1 MLDEW
6 TVNCE
11 HCTWNAKVK
20 PSRRYI
26 KNVGNEY
33 HAYDKKAH
41 EMIFDHVKKMHK
53 GLGVKIH
60 SETLYPEDAFSPE
73 DVFFNEVDIIVDEYA
88 LENREW
94 VHL

>member
-1 MLDEW
+1 MNW
-6 TVNCE
+6 SVNCD
-11 HCTWNAKVK
+11 HCTWAKRVK

-41 EMIFDHVKKMHK
+41 EMIFDHVAKMHK
-53 GLGVKIH
+53 GMGVKIH
-60 SETLYPEDAFSPE
+60 TNDGYPE
-73 DVFFNEVDIIVDEYA
+73 IIVDGMDTSVDEYV

-94 VHL
+94 CRV

>member
-26 KNVGNEY
+26 KKVGWES

-53 GLGVKIH
+53 GMRVKIH
-60 SETLYPEDAFSPE
+60 SKDGYPEEAFVNGLDTSI
-73 DVFFNEVDIIVDEYA
+73 NEYV

-94 VHL
+94 CRV